1 MTKEKEF
8 NIFDCNA
15 EDLIQLKK
23 MRLDEIESKYFE
35 VLSRET
41 DLKNVENELYLKTDF
56 KELKLTNDKLR
67 NAYVSKGTLE
77 DRIKLDI
84 AKYELKQHENAL
96 IIINDLL
103 ALRMKEVKTE

>member
-1 MTKEKEF
+1 MTQEIKETC
-8 NIFDCNA
+8 IFDLDA
-15 EDLIQLKK
+15 EQLIQLKR
-23 MRLDEIESKYFE
+23 MRLDEVESKYYE

-41 DLKNVENELYLKTDF
+41 DIKNAENELYLNTDF

-67 NAYVSKGTLE
+67 NAYVNKATAE
-77 DRIKLDI
+77 DRLKLDI

-103 ALRMKEVKTE
+103 ALRMKEVTD